1 MRQAGDKAD
10 DPSVLARVMAC
21 LAAQLKFQ
29 TIRAMLEGRRIKKVE
44 FTNEIHTVGILL
56 HLANKDEVVVS
67 MAELS
72 LSMLLRDPDIARQEQ
87 DLYYKTHTYRPMKR
101 RRQKKG
107 TNSDAKET

>member
-1 MRQAGDKAD
+1 MNTDN
-10 DPSVLARVMAC
+10 PSVLERVMSC
-21 LAAQLKFQ
+21 LAMKGKLEAV
-29 TIRAMLEGRRIKKVE
+29 RAMLEGRRIKKVE
-44 FTNEIHTVGILL
+44 FTHEIHTVGILL